1 MKKSYFGNKVSS
13 ILTGWAFSAALLIP
27 LVGHA
32 SANKFIDS
40 GDYKDKEFKTCNI
53 NDYSQM
59 IEDGDVNWVWLSNDI
74 KLADHGV
81 AIAKIENK
89 SAKAK
94 KSDSETVQTSLQY
107 AIEDAKLEKK
117 ANTLNADICI
127 YDVQNYSFGKRFIPF
142 SGGYLAQ
149 AGVGVEVTLRDGD
162 KTVAMMR
169 HFTREGS
176 SIKEAADEVAEDV
189 FDYIAKH

>member
-1 MKKSYFGNKVSS
+1 MKKSYFMNGFSS
-13 ILTGWAFSAALLIP
+13 ILTGLAFMTVFLIP

-32 SANKFIDS
+32 SDNKFIDS

-59 IEDGDVNWVWLSNDI
+59 IEDGDVNWVWLANDI

-89 SAKAK
+89 SIKAK
-94 KSDSETVQTSLQY
+94 KSDNETVKTSFQY

-117 ANTLNADICI
+117 ANMLNADICI
-127 YDVQNYSFGKRFIPF
+127 YNVESYSFGKRFIPF

-176 SIKEAADEVAEDV
+176 SIKEATDEVAEDV
-189 FDYIAKH
+189 FEYIVKH